1 MPAKKVRF
9 YQFTGFSVC
18 LSVYLLATISRSWGL
33 HVELL
38 IGSSRKHCHRCVF
51 GQESHLHLDHDTEK
65 ENLRN
70 FVAVFTVAN
79 GPIPCRHIACCGLL
93 VENFVYFNGIALFIV
108 IT

>member
-1 MPAKKVRF
+1 MPVKKVRF

-18 LSVYLLATISRSWGL
+18 LSVSGFNFKKLGL

-70 FVAVFTVAN
+70 FAAVFTVAN
-79 GPIPCRHIACCGLL
+79 GPIPCRRIACCALL